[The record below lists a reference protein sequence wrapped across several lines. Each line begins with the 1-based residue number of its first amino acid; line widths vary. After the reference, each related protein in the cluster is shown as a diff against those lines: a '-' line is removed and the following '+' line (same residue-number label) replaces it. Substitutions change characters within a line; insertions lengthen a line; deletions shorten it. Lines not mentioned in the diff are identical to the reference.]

1 MKRKLTA
8 LLTLVLF
15 VGSVFL
21 PQAASVA
28 APATD
33 VGKVFTAV
41 NSTPALK
48 EAAGVVN
55 GMQELRVKNGS
66 DAGVLAYSLNATRQM
81 PSAQGT
87 SGYAKLSANSS
98 EEWKRLV
105 DKAQNPLTVRQ
116 DVLNVIWNGYP
127 YMAGAWKGV
136 NGDPAGLA
144 AKSGLTIA
152 QLTPLYNLAVT
163 QQAIWYYTDN
173 QPISGSLAAEVNT
186 LVAKAKTN
194 PAPSNFELDVY
205 DAAGITTQKMSNL
218 VATSAA
224 QKSAVSIKVTHRWLD
239 ENGNLLTGVPTPNLS
254 FALYQGDSTEPMATY
269 GMNDAVGTLAF
280 ALFDDEQT
288 YRLEP
293 ILSGQTEGFSTGKA
307 QTFSL
312 KGEQGTVLH
321 LDFTATYKASGEE
334 TPAATVP
341 LGATVSMDGNTPK
354 DGAFTLLLKDEAGN
368 ILQTKSNTGAN
379 VKFDELRFEKE
390 GVYTY
395 TISMQAGSDSKVA
408 YDKAVYT
415 VIVNVSRG
423 ESLSAVVTYQ
433 KDGIVYTGIPAFA
446 GKSVSTPPTPSE
458 KTVDVTINKVWKND
472 KSSTRPSSVQMQ
484 LYRDGKAYGSKVTL
498 NSANGWKYTWND
510 LDDDYKWTVNEPSVP
525 SGYTKTV
532 KNNGNNWT
540 ITNTAKKSS
549 TTTTTTK
556 SDKTNTSKTDNDKT
570 KDRSTP
576 ETGDHSHL
584 RLLGTVAI
592 VSLSGMVA
600 IVAIWLLTNRNRLRG
615 KK

>member
-8 LLTLVLF
+8 LLTLLVF
-15 VGSVFL
+15 AGSIFL
-21 PQAASVA
+21 PQTAAVA
-28 APATD
+28 IPAGGATY
-33 VGKVFTAV
+33 TAV
-41 NSTPALK
+41 NRTPALH
-48 EAAGVVN
+48 EAAGVVS
-55 GMQELRVKNGS
+55 GMQELRVNNGS
-66 DAGVLAYSLNATRQM
+66 DAGVLAYALNATRQM

-87 SGYAKLSANSS
+87 SGYVKMAANGA
-98 EEWKRLV
+98 EDWKRLV
-105 DKAQNPLTVRQ
+105 DKAQNPATVRQ

-127 YMAGAWKGV
+127 YMAGTWKGV
-136 NGDPAGLA
+136 SGDPAGLA
-144 AKSGLTIA
+144 AKSGLTLA

-163 QQAIWYYTDN
+163 QQAIWHYTDN
-173 QPISGSLAAEVNT
+173 QPIGGPLAEEVKK
-186 LVAKAKTN
+186 LVAASKAN
-194 PAPSNFELDVY
+194 PAPSNFDLDIY
-205 DAAGITTQKMSNL
+205 DASGIAAQRTSHL
-218 VATSAA
+218 IATSAA
-224 QKSAVSIKVTHRWLD
+224 QKQAVSIKVTHRWLD
-239 ENGNLLTGVPTPNLS
+239 ASGNLLTGVPTPTLS
-254 FALYQGDSTEPMATY
+254 FALYQGESTEPMAVY

-293 ILSGQTEGFSTGKA
+293 VLSGQTEGFDVGKA

-312 KGEQGTVLH
+312 KGEQGAVVY
-321 LDFTATYKASGEE
+321 LDFTTTYKTDGDVE
-334 TPAATVP
+334 TPAVSVP
-341 LGATVSMDGNTPK
+341 LGATLSLDGNTPK
-354 DGAFTLLLKDEAGN
+354 DGTFTLMLKDEAGN

-379 VKFDELRFEKE
+379 VKFDEIRYDKE

-395 TISMQAGSDSKVA
+395 TISMQAGTDSKIA

-415 VIVNVSRG
+415 VIVNVTRG
-423 ESLSAVVTYQ
+423 EALSAVVTYQ

-446 GKSVSTPPTPSE
+446 GKSVSTPTTPSD
-458 KTVDVTINKVWKND
+458 KTVDVTVNKVWKND

-525 SGYTKTV
+525 SGYTKSV
-532 KNNGNNWT
+532 KNSGNNWT

-556 SDKTNTSKTDNDKT
+556 SDKNNTSKTDSDKT
-570 KDRSTP
+570 KNRSTP
-576 ETGDHSHL
+576 ETGDRSHL
-584 RLLGTVAI
+584 RLFGTIAI
-592 VSLSGMVA
+592 ISLSGMVA
-600 IVAIWLLTNRNRLRG
+600 IAAIWLLTSRNRLRG